1 VKRLTLLVLCGIILL
16 QGCTALGLVKAVMP
30 GKSGTDVNANA
41 QVGKENTQQVVAN
54 QQNTKIEGENVNVS
68 QKETDTSINTSKV
81 DSLVQNN
88 TNVPMW
94 YLLLLVLGGYY
105 PALKRYGQVLLAQW
119 KDYFTA
125 RNLISVRLRRNNIT
139 EEITMYGYGKPKP
152 KPKPKPKK

>member
-1 VKRLTLLVLCGIILL
+1 LTLLVLCVITLI
-16 QGCTALGLVKAVMP
+16 QGCATLGLVKAVMP

-68 QKETDTSINTSKV
+68 QKENDTSINTSKV

-94 YLLLLVLGGYY
+94 YLLLLVLGW
-105 PALKRYGQVLLAQW
+105 LLPSPQEIWAG
-119 KDYFTA
+119 FV
-125 RNLISVRLRRNNIT
+125 SSMERLL
-139 EEITMYGYGKPKP
+139 YGKKP
-152 KPKPKPKK
+152 NKRKTKKK

>member
-1 VKRLTLLVLCGIILL
+1 MLCVIILL

-30 GKSGTDVNANA
+30 GNSGTSVNANA

-94 YLLLLVLGGYY
+94 YLLLLVLGW
-105 PALKRYGQVLLAQW
+105 LLPSPQEIWAG
-119 KDYFTA
+119 FV
-125 RNLISVRLRRNNIT
+125 SSMERLL
-139 EEITMYGYGKPKP
+139 YGKKP
-152 KPKPKPKK
+152 NKRKTKKK

>member
-1 VKRLTLLVLCGIILL
+1 MTLLVICGIFFL

-30 GKSGTDVNANA
+30 GKSGTSVNANA
-41 QVGKENTQQVVAN
+41 QVGKENTQQAVAN

-94 YLLLLVLGGYY
+94 YLLLLVLGWLLPSPQEIWTGFVNSIERLIHGKKRNSRNNKRK
-105 PALKRYGQVLLAQW
+105 LKR
-119 KDYFTA
+119 
-125 RNLISVRLRRNNIT
+125 
-139 EEITMYGYGKPKP
+139 
-152 KPKPKPKK
+152 

>member
-1 VKRLTLLVLCGIILL
+1 MKRLTLLVLCGITLI

-30 GKSGTDVNANA
+30 GNSGTDVNANA

-94 YLLLLVLGGYY
+94 YLLLLVLGW
-105 PALKRYGQVLLAQW
+105 LLPSPQEIWAG
-119 KDYFTA
+119 FV
-125 RNLISVRLRRNNIT
+125 SSMERLL
-139 EEITMYGYGKPKP
+139 YGKKP
-152 KPKPKPKK
+152 NKRKTKKK

>member
-30 GKSGTDVNANA
+30 GNSGTDVNANA

-94 YLLLLVLGGYY
+94 YLLLLVLGW
-105 PALKRYGQVLLAQW
+105 LLPSPQEIWAG
-119 KDYFTA
+119 FV
-125 RNLISVRLRRNNIT
+125 SSMERLL
-139 EEITMYGYGKPKP
+139 YGKKP
-152 KPKPKPKK
+152 NKRKTKKK

>member
-1 VKRLTLLVLCGIILL
+1 MLCGITLI

-94 YLLLLVLGGYY
+94 YLLLLVLGW
-105 PALKRYGQVLLAQW
+105 LLPSPQEIWAG
-119 KDYFTA
+119 FV
-125 RNLISVRLRRNNIT
+125 SSMERLL
-139 EEITMYGYGKPKP
+139 YGKKP
-152 KPKPKPKK
+152 KSRKTKKK

>member
-1 VKRLTLLVLCGIILL
+1 LTLLLICGIILI

-30 GKSGTDVNANA
+30 GKSGTNVNANA

-68 QKETDTSINTSKV
+68 QKENDTSINTSKV

-94 YLLLLVLGGYY
+94 YLLLLVLGWLLPSPQEIWAGFVNSIERLIHGKK
-105 PALKRYGQVLLAQW
+105 PNKR
-119 KDYFTA
+119 KT
-125 RNLISVRLRRNNIT
+125 
-139 EEITMYGYGKPKP
+139 
-152 KPKPKPKK
+152 KKK

>member
-1 VKRLTLLVLCGIILL
+1 LTLLVLCVITLI
-16 QGCTALGLVKAVMP
+16 QGCATLGLVKAVMP
-30 GKSGTDVNANA
+30 GNSGTDVNANA

-94 YLLLLVLGGYY
+94 YLLLLVLGW
-105 PALKRYGQVLLAQW
+105 LLPSPQEIWAG
-119 KDYFTA
+119 FV
-125 RNLISVRLRRNNIT
+125 SSMERLL
-139 EEITMYGYGKPKP
+139 YGKKP
-152 KPKPKPKK
+152 NKRKTKKK

>member
-1 VKRLTLLVLCGIILL
+1 MLICGITLI

-30 GKSGTDVNANA
+30 GNSGTSVNANA

-81 DSLVQNN
+81 DSLIQNN

-94 YLLLLVLGGYY
+94 YLLLLVLGW
-105 PALKRYGQVLLAQW
+105 LLPSPQEIWAG
-119 KDYFTA
+119 FV
-125 RNLISVRLRRNNIT
+125 SSMERLL
-139 EEITMYGYGKPKP
+139 YGKKP
-152 KPKPKPKK
+152 NKRKTKKK

>member
-1 VKRLTLLVLCGIILL
+1 MLCGITLI

-30 GKSGTDVNANA
+30 GNSGTDVNANA

-68 QKETDTSINTSKV
+68 QKENDTSINTSKV

-94 YLLLLVLGGYY
+94 YLLLLVLGW
-105 PALKRYGQVLLAQW
+105 LLPSPQEIWAG
-119 KDYFTA
+119 FV
-125 RNLISVRLRRNNIT
+125 SSMERLL
-139 EEITMYGYGKPKP
+139 YGKKP
-152 KPKPKPKK
+152 NKRKTKKK

>member
-1 VKRLTLLVLCGIILL
+1 MTLLLICGIILI

-30 GKSGTDVNANA
+30 GKSGTNVNANA

-68 QKETDTSINTSKV
+68 QKENDTSINTSKV

-94 YLLLLVLGGYY
+94 YLLLLVLGWLLPSPQEIWAGFVNSIERLIHGKK
-105 PALKRYGQVLLAQW
+105 PNKR
-119 KDYFTA
+119 KT
-125 RNLISVRLRRNNIT
+125 
-139 EEITMYGYGKPKP
+139 
-152 KPKPKPKK
+152 KKK

>member
-1 VKRLTLLVLCGIILL
+1 LTLLVLCGITLI

-30 GKSGTDVNANA
+30 GNSGTDVNANA

-94 YLLLLVLGGYY
+94 YLLLLVLGW
-105 PALKRYGQVLLAQW
+105 LLPSPQEIWAG
-119 KDYFTA
+119 FV
-125 RNLISVRLRRNNIT
+125 SSMERLL
-139 EEITMYGYGKPKP
+139 YGKKP
-152 KPKPKPKK
+152 NKRKTKKK

>member
-1 VKRLTLLVLCGIILL
+1 MKRLTLLVLCGITLI

-30 GKSGTDVNANA
+30 GNSGTSVNANA

-94 YLLLLVLGGYY
+94 YLLLLVLGW
-105 PALKRYGQVLLAQW
+105 LLPSPQEIWAG
-119 KDYFTA
+119 FV
-125 RNLISVRLRRNNIT
+125 SSMERLL
-139 EEITMYGYGKPKP
+139 YGKKP
-152 KPKPKPKK
+152 NKRKTKKK